1 MAITATLIYRGTLTT
16 TTTTTLYTA
25 SSNTVVSNIAL
36 TNTTSS
42 AATATIGLSTGGT
55 SVALLSAVTI
65 PANSTAFFDLKQYVA
80 NGQTVTGGAGTA
92 SAITAHISGV
102 TGV

>member
-1 MAITATLIYRGTLTT
+1 MAITAALVYRGTLST

-25 SSNTVVSNIAL
+25 SANTIVTNIAL

-42 AATATIGLSTGGT
+42 AATATINLAGT
-55 SVALLSAVTI
+55 ALLSAVTV

-80 NGQTVTGGAGTA
+80 SGQTVTGGAGTA
-92 SAITAHISGV
+92 SAINAHISGV